1 MPRSQSGFTLIEVL
15 LAVSIT
21 VVVAVMSYQ
30 GLDAGMK
37 LAERSQVESDRIH
50 AINRVFDIL
59 GKDFKQ
65 IIARKVRAADG
76 DGFEDA
82 FYYNESS
89 MPMLRF
95 TRAGWT
101 NPQPERFQRS
111 QLQRVNY
118 SYDGEKLTRQSW
130 QMLDRYDDSE
140 AVEITLLKDV
150 KLVTIRLLQEV
161 ANPAGHSTASGASI
175 PSSTEW
181 VTQWPAMLSAGG
193 GTTSGDE
200 SLPVAVEITID
211 VDGWGPIR
219 RVYELVSGP
228 Y

>member
-1 MPRSQSGFTLIEVL
+1 MPRSSSGFTLIEVL

-21 VVVAVMSYQ
+21 VIVAAMSYQ

-37 LAERSQVESDRIH
+37 LADRSQIETDRIH

-59 GKDFKQ
+59 SKDFRQ
-65 IIARKVRAADG
+65 IVARRVRSPEG
-76 DGFEDA
+76 DEFEDA

-89 MPMLRF
+89 IPMLRF

-118 SYDGEKLTRQSW
+118 SYDGDKLIRYSW

-140 AVEITLLKDV
+140 ADEIILLENV
-150 KLVTIRLLQEV
+150 QSVTIRLLQEAAATGNV
-161 ANPAGHSTASGASI
+161 T
-175 PSSTEW
+175 SSTTDW
-181 VTQWPAMLSAGG
+181 VTQWPPLVLSS
-193 GTTSGDE
+193 GTGNTPSGTE
-200 SLPVAVEITID
+200 TLPLAVEITID
-211 VDGWGPIR
+211 IDGWGPIR
-219 RVYELVSGP
+219 RVYELVSDP
-228 Y
+228 YG